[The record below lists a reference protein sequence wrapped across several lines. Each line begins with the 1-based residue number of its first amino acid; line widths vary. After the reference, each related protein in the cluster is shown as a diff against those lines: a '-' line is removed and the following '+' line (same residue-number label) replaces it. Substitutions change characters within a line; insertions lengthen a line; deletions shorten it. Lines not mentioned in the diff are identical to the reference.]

1 MRIALVES
9 NKQLIKT
16 IHRYLDTW
24 STLSQYE
31 KPTFLQF
38 ADELQ
43 FLSGYYGSIDL
54 IVADVQLPHMDGIE
68 FMRRLR
74 VYDRDTPVIL
84 LSDNGEAARLGYR
97 YNVFDYLL
105 KPVDANE
112 LFYCLQRAAAHLRS
126 RSSSRHTILCE
137 GIVRRPTI
145 QNIMYIEVLGHFLLY
160 HVAEADGRE
169 QIYKTKG

>member
-16 IHRYLDTW
+16 ILRYLDTW

-105 KPVDANE
+105 KPVDANDCSTACSAR
-112 LFYCLQRAAAHLRS
+112 LRTCAHAPLPAIPSSAKASCGGRPSKTSCTSRCSGTFCSTTSPKRTAANRCI
-126 RSSSRHTILCE
+126 R
-137 GIVRRPTI
+137 
-145 QNIMYIEVLGHFLLY
+145 
-160 HVAEADGRE
+160 
-169 QIYKTKG
+169 

>member
-16 IHRYLDTW
+16 ILRYLDTW

-68 FMRRLR
+68 FMAGCASTTAKRPSYCFQTTEKRRALA
-74 VYDRDTPVIL
+74 TGTTF
-84 LSDNGEAARLGYR
+84 STT
-97 YNVFDYLL
+97 
-105 KPVDANE
+105 
-112 LFYCLQRAAAHLRS
+112 C
-126 RSSSRHTILCE
+126 SS
-137 GIVRRPTI
+137 P
-145 QNIMYIEVLGHFLLY
+145 
-160 HVAEADGRE
+160 
-169 QIYKTKG
+169 

>member
-126 RSSSRHTILCE
+126 RSSSRHTILCKASC
-137 GIVRRPTI
+137 GGRPSKASCTSRCSGTFCSTTSPKRTAANRCI
-145 QNIMYIEVLGHFLLY
+145 
-160 HVAEADGRE
+160 R
-169 QIYKTKG
+169 